1 MGFPITAVVLAGG
14 RGTRIAELYPDTPKP
29 MVPVCGRPF
38 LYWVTDWLVGQG
50 VTDIVYSTGYRAEQ
64 IELWAKDAGRHWDIG
79 LRWTRESTP
88 LGTGGGVLQCLPLC
102 AGHVLVVNGDSLTPV
117 GLSPLI
123 ARARNCDGA
132 LLGVKMADAARY
144 GTLTLDESGRLLK
157 FAEKRPGAG
166 IINAGLYLLSRSL
179 LEGFPR
185 NRKLSMEEEVM
196 PDLIAQGV
204 NLSCEVAENAPF
216 LDIGTPESVA
226 QAEGF
231 IRRHFHAT
239 DL

>member
-1 MGFPITAVVLAGG
+1 
-14 RGTRIAELYPDTPKP
+14 
-29 MVPVCGRPF
+29 
-38 LYWVTDWLVGQG
+38 
-50 VTDIVYSTGYRAEQ
+50 
-64 IELWAKDAGRHWDIG
+64 
-79 LRWTRESTP
+79 
-88 LGTGGGVLQCLPLC
+88 
-102 AGHVLVVNGDSLTPV
+102 
-117 GLSPLI
+117 
-123 ARARNCDGA
+123 
-132 LLGVKMADAARY
+132 
-144 GTLTLDESGRLLK
+144 
-157 FAEKRPGAG
+157 
-166 IINAGLYLLSRSL
+166 LSRSL